1 MDSDSGPL
9 PTLLLDAFFNL
20 PTSATLIAIA
30 IILLFLFISGL
41 TSASEVAFFSLTN
54 PEINQCKESD
64 DPAENKI
71 AKLHEKPRYL
81 LSSILIIN
89 NTVNIGV
96 VITSYFVTKQLL
108 NFQDLNL
115 GVFVIPSLSLE
126 FLWNMVVVTFF
137 LVLFGEVTPKVYATQ
152 NKFGVAKMMAGFFI
166 NINRIL
172 LPFNYILVGS
182 TQVIEKKLKRH
193 NAEIDIE
200 EINKAIEITVEKKES
215 KIDAKMLKGIVHFGN
230 ITVKQVMHP
239 RTDVSAI
246 DIEMSFEEL
255 MQKVREVGYSRFPVY
270 QNDLDHVVGVLN
282 VKDLLQH
289 ISNKADFDW
298 RGLVRDAF
306 FVTETKKIDDLLR
319 EIQVNRK
326 HLAIVVD
333 EFGGTSGIITL
344 EDIVEEVVGDIKDE
358 FDDNTESDLFR
369 KLDDKN
375 YLAEGKIALPDMCKL
390 MELDADAFEEVR
402 GEAETLGGLL
412 LELIGRIPKNGEEAR
427 FGKFKFL
434 VISVVNNR
442 IEKVKVTNEN

>member
-9 PTLLLDAFFNL
+9 PILLLDAFFNL

-30 IILLFLFISGL
+30 IILLFLFFSGL
-41 TSASEVAFFSLTN
+41 MSASEVAFFSLTN
-54 PEINQCKESD
+54 PEIDQCKDSD
-64 DPAENKI
+64 DPADNKV
-71 AKLHEKPRYL
+71 AKLHEKPRFL
-81 LSSILIIN
+81 LSTILIIN

-96 VITSYFVTKQLL
+96 VITSYFVTKQML
-108 NFQDLNL
+108 NFQDLDL
-115 GVFVIPSLSLE
+115 GFLVIPGLSLE
-126 FLWNMVVVTFF
+126 FIWNVIIVTFF
-137 LVLFGEVTPKVYATQ
+137 LVLFGEATPKVYATQ
-152 NKFGVAKMMAGFFI
+152 NKLGIARMMAGFFV
-166 NINRIL
+166 NANRIL
-172 LPFNYILVGS
+172 FPLNYVLVGS

-215 KIDAKMLKGIVHFGN
+215 KMDAKMLKGIVHFGN

-246 DIEMSFEEL
+246 DIEMNFEEL
-255 MQKVREVGYSRFPVY
+255 IQKVREVGYSRFPVY
-270 QNDLDHVVGVLN
+270 QDDLDHVVGVLN

-289 ISNKADFDW
+289 VNNKADFDW
-298 RGLVRDAF
+298 RSLVRDAF

-326 HLAIVVD
+326 HLAVVVD

-358 FDDNTESDLFR
+358 FDENTESDLFR

-375 YLAEGKIALPDMCKL
+375 YLVEGKIALPDMCKL
-390 MELDADAFEEVR
+390 MELDADTFEEAR

-442 IEKVKVTNEN
+442 IEKVKVTNDN

>member
-9 PTLLLDAFFNL
+9 PILLIDAFFNL

-30 IILLFLFISGL
+30 IILLFLFFSGL
-41 TSASEVAFFSLTN
+41 MSASEVAFFSLTN
-54 PEINQCKESD
+54 PEIDQCKDSD
-64 DPAENKI
+64 DPADNKV
-71 AKLHEKPRYL
+71 AKLHEKPRFL
-81 LSSILIIN
+81 LSTILIIN

-96 VITSYFVTKQLL
+96 VITSYFVTKQML
-108 NFQDLNL
+108 NFQDLDL
-115 GVFVIPSLSLE
+115 GFLVIPGLSLE
-126 FLWNMVVVTFF
+126 FTWNVIIVTFF
-137 LVLFGEVTPKVYATQ
+137 LVLFGEATPKVYATQ
-152 NKFGVAKMMAGFFI
+152 NKLGIARMMAGFFV
-166 NINRIL
+166 NANRIL
-172 LPFNYILVGS
+172 FPLNYVLVGS

-215 KIDAKMLKGIVHFGN
+215 KMDAKMLKGIVHFGN

-246 DIEMSFEEL
+246 DIEMNFEEL
-255 MQKVREVGYSRFPVY
+255 IQKVREVGYSRFPVY
-270 QNDLDHVVGVLN
+270 QDDLDHVVGVLN

-289 ISNKADFDW
+289 VNNKADFDW
-298 RGLVRDAF
+298 RSLVRDAF

-326 HLAIVVD
+326 HLAVVVD

-358 FDDNTESDLFR
+358 FDENTESDLFR

-375 YLAEGKIALPDMCKL
+375 YLVEGKIALPDMCKL
-390 MELDADAFEEVR
+390 MELDADTFEEAR

-442 IEKVKVTNEN
+442 IEKVKVTNDN

>member
-30 IILLFLFISGL
+30 IILLFLFFSGL
-41 TSASEVAFFSLTN
+41 MSASEVAFFSLTH
-54 PEINQCKESD
+54 PEIDQCKDSD
-64 DPAENKI
+64 DPAENKV

-96 VITSYFVTKQLL
+96 VITSYFVTKQML
-108 NFQDLNL
+108 NFRDLDL
-115 GVFVIPSLSLE
+115 GLFVLPGLSLE
-126 FLWNMVVVTFF
+126 FVWNVVIVTFF
-137 LVLFGEVTPKVYATQ
+137 LVLFGEATPKVYATH
-152 NKFGVAKMMAGFFI
+152 NKLGIAKLMAGFFVFA
-166 NINRIL
+166 NRIL
-172 LPFNYILVGS
+172 FPLNYVLVGS

-215 KIDAKMLKGIVHFGN
+215 KMDAKMLKGIVHFGN

-246 DIEMSFEEL
+246 DIEMNFEEL

-270 QNDLDHVVGVLN
+270 KDDLDHVVGVLN

-289 ISNKADFDW
+289 VNNKADFDW
-298 RGLVRDAF
+298 RSLMRDAF

-326 HLAIVVD
+326 HLAVVID

-358 FDDNTESDLFR
+358 FDENTESDLFR
-369 KLDDKN
+369 KLDDRN
-375 YLAEGKIALPDMCKL
+375 YLAEGKIALPDLCKL
-390 MELDADAFEEVR
+390 MELEADTFEAVR

-412 LELIGRIPKNGEEAR
+412 LELIGRIPKNGEEVR

>member
-9 PTLLLDAFFNL
+9 PILLLDAFFNL

-30 IILLFLFISGL
+30 IILLFLFFSGL
-41 TSASEVAFFSLTN
+41 MSASEVAFFSLTN
-54 PEINQCKESD
+54 PEIDQCKDSD
-64 DPAENKI
+64 DPADNKV
-71 AKLHEKPRYL
+71 AKLHEKPRFL
-81 LSSILIIN
+81 LSTILIIN

-96 VITSYFVTKQLL
+96 VITSYFVTKQML
-108 NFQDLNL
+108 NFQDLDL
-115 GVFVIPSLSLE
+115 GFLVIPGLSLE
-126 FLWNMVVVTFF
+126 FTWNVIIVTFF
-137 LVLFGEVTPKVYATQ
+137 LVLFGEATPKVYATQ
-152 NKFGVAKMMAGFFI
+152 NKLGIARMMAGFFV
-166 NINRIL
+166 NANRIL
-172 LPFNYILVGS
+172 FPLNYVLVGS

-215 KIDAKMLKGIVHFGN
+215 KMDAKMLKGIVHFGN

-246 DIEMSFEEL
+246 DIEMNFEEL
-255 MQKVREVGYSRFPVY
+255 IQKVREVGYSRFPVY
-270 QNDLDHVVGVLN
+270 QDDLDHVVGVLN

-289 ISNKADFDW
+289 VNNKADFDW
-298 RGLVRDAF
+298 RSLVRDAF

-326 HLAIVVD
+326 HLAVVVD

-358 FDDNTESDLFR
+358 FDENTDSDLFR

-375 YLAEGKIALPDMCKL
+375 YLVEGKIALPDMCKL
-390 MELDADAFEEVR
+390 MELDADTFEEAR

-442 IEKVKVTNEN
+442 IEKVKVTNDN

>member
-9 PTLLLDAFFNL
+9 PILLLDAFFNL

-30 IILLFLFISGL
+30 IILLFLFFSGL
-41 TSASEVAFFSLTN
+41 MSASEVAFFSLTN
-54 PEINQCKESD
+54 PEIDQCKDSD
-64 DPAENKI
+64 DPADNKV

-81 LSSILIIN
+81 LSTILIIN

-96 VITSYFVTKQLL
+96 VITSYFVTKQML
-108 NFQDLNL
+108 NFQDLDL
-115 GVFVIPSLSLE
+115 GFLVIPGLSLE
-126 FLWNMVVVTFF
+126 FTWNVIIVTFF
-137 LVLFGEVTPKVYATQ
+137 LVLFGEATPKVYATQ
-152 NKFGVAKMMAGFFI
+152 NKLGIARMMAGFFV
-166 NINRIL
+166 NANRIL
-172 LPFNYILVGS
+172 FPLNYVLVGS

-215 KIDAKMLKGIVHFGN
+215 KMDAKMLKGIVHFGN

-246 DIEMSFEEL
+246 DIEMNFEEL
-255 MQKVREVGYSRFPVY
+255 IQKVREVGYSRFPVY
-270 QNDLDHVVGVLN
+270 QDDLDHVVGVLN

-289 ISNKADFDW
+289 VNNKADFDW
-298 RGLVRDAF
+298 RSLVRDAF

-326 HLAIVVD
+326 HLAVVVD

-358 FDDNTESDLFR
+358 FDENTDSDLFR

-375 YLAEGKIALPDMCKL
+375 YLVEGKIALPDMCKL
-390 MELDADAFEEVR
+390 MELDADTFEEAR

-442 IEKVKVTNEN
+442 IEKVKVTNDN

>member
-9 PTLLLDAFFNL
+9 PILLLDAFFNL

-30 IILLFLFISGL
+30 IILLFLFFSGL
-41 TSASEVAFFSLTN
+41 MSASEVAFFSLTN
-54 PEINQCKESD
+54 PEIDQCKDSD
-64 DPAENKI
+64 DPADNKV
-71 AKLHEKPRYL
+71 AKLHEKPRFL
-81 LSSILIIN
+81 LSTILIIN

-96 VITSYFVTKQLL
+96 VITSYFVTKQML
-108 NFQDLNL
+108 NFQDLDL
-115 GVFVIPSLSLE
+115 GFLVIPGLSLE
-126 FLWNMVVVTFF
+126 FTWNVIIVTFF
-137 LVLFGEVTPKVYATQ
+137 LVLFGEATPKVYATQ
-152 NKFGVAKMMAGFFI
+152 NKLGIARMMAGFFV
-166 NINRIL
+166 NANRIL
-172 LPFNYILVGS
+172 FPLNYVLVGS

-215 KIDAKMLKGIVHFGN
+215 KMDAKMLKGIVHFGN

-246 DIEMSFEEL
+246 DIEMNFEEL
-255 MQKVREVGYSRFPVY
+255 IQKVREVGYSRFPVY
-270 QNDLDHVVGVLN
+270 QDDLDHVVGVLN

-289 ISNKADFDW
+289 VNNKADFDW
-298 RGLVRDAF
+298 RSLVRDAF

-326 HLAIVVD
+326 HLAVVVD

-358 FDDNTESDLFR
+358 FDENTDSDLFR

-375 YLAEGKIALPDMCKL
+375 YLVEGKIALPDMCKL
-390 MELDADAFEEVR
+390 MELDSDTFEEAR

-442 IEKVKVTNEN
+442 IEKVKVTNDN

>member
-9 PTLLLDAFFNL
+9 PILLLDAFFNL

-30 IILLFLFISGL
+30 IILLFLFFSGL
-41 TSASEVAFFSLTN
+41 MSASEVAFFSLTN
-54 PEINQCKESD
+54 PEIDQCKDSD
-64 DPAENKI
+64 DPADNKV
-71 AKLHEKPRYL
+71 AKLHEKPRFL
-81 LSSILIIN
+81 LSTILIIN

-96 VITSYFVTKQLL
+96 VITSYFVTKQML

-115 GVFVIPSLSLE
+115 GFLVIPGLSLE
-126 FLWNMVVVTFF
+126 FIWNVIIVTFF
-137 LVLFGEVTPKVYATQ
+137 LVLFGEATPKVYATQ
-152 NKFGVAKMMAGFFI
+152 NKLGITRMMAGFFV
-166 NINRIL
+166 NANRIL
-172 LPFNYILVGS
+172 FPLNYVLVGS

-215 KIDAKMLKGIVHFGN
+215 KMDAKMLKGIVHFGN

-246 DIEMSFEEL
+246 DIEMNFEEL
-255 MQKVREVGYSRFPVY
+255 IQKVREVGYSRFPVY
-270 QNDLDHVVGVLN
+270 QDDLDHVVGVLN

-289 ISNKADFDW
+289 VNNKADFDW
-298 RGLVRDAF
+298 RSLVRDAF

-326 HLAIVVD
+326 HLAVVVD

-358 FDDNTESDLFR
+358 FDENTDSDLFR

-375 YLAEGKIALPDMCKL
+375 YLVEGKIALPDMCKL
-390 MELDADAFEEVR
+390 MELDADTFEEAR

-442 IEKVKVTNEN
+442 IEKVKVTNDN

>member
-9 PTLLLDAFFNL
+9 PILLLDAFFNL

-30 IILLFLFISGL
+30 IILLFLFFSGL
-41 TSASEVAFFSLTN
+41 MSASEVAFFSLTN
-54 PEINQCKESD
+54 PEIDQCKDSD
-64 DPAENKI
+64 DPADNKV
-71 AKLHEKPRYL
+71 AKLHEKPRFL
-81 LSSILIIN
+81 LSTILIIN

-96 VITSYFVTKQLL
+96 VITSYFVTKQML
-108 NFQDLNL
+108 NFQDLDL
-115 GVFVIPSLSLE
+115 GFLVIPGLSLE
-126 FLWNMVVVTFF
+126 FTWNVIIVTFF
-137 LVLFGEVTPKVYATQ
+137 LVLFGEATPKVYATQ
-152 NKFGVAKMMAGFFI
+152 NKLGIARMMAGFFV
-166 NINRIL
+166 NANRIL
-172 LPFNYILVGS
+172 FPPNYVLVGS

-215 KIDAKMLKGIVHFGN
+215 KMDAKMLKGIVHFGN

-246 DIEMSFEEL
+246 DIEMNFEEL
-255 MQKVREVGYSRFPVY
+255 IQKVREVGYSRFPVY
-270 QNDLDHVVGVLN
+270 QDDLDHVVGVLN

-289 ISNKADFDW
+289 VNNKADFDW
-298 RGLVRDAF
+298 RSLVRDAF

-326 HLAIVVD
+326 HLAVVVD

-358 FDDNTESDLFR
+358 FDENTESDLFR

-375 YLAEGKIALPDMCKL
+375 YLVEGKIALPDMCKL
-390 MELDADAFEEVR
+390 MELDADTFEEAR

-442 IEKVKVTNEN
+442 IEKVKVTNDN

>member
-9 PTLLLDAFFNL
+9 PILLLDAFFNL

-30 IILLFLFISGL
+30 IILLFLFFSGL
-41 TSASEVAFFSLTN
+41 MSASEVAFFSLTN
-54 PEINQCKESD
+54 PEIDQCKDSD
-64 DPAENKI
+64 DPADNKV
-71 AKLHEKPRYL
+71 AKLHEKPRFL
-81 LSSILIIN
+81 LSTILIIN

-96 VITSYFVTKQLL
+96 VITSYFVTKQML

-115 GVFVIPSLSLE
+115 GFLVIPGLSLE
-126 FLWNMVVVTFF
+126 FIWNVIIVTFF
-137 LVLFGEVTPKVYATQ
+137 LVLFGEATPKVYATQ
-152 NKFGVAKMMAGFFI
+152 NKLGIARMMAGFFV
-166 NINRIL
+166 NANRIL
-172 LPFNYILVGS
+172 FPLNYVLVGS

-215 KIDAKMLKGIVHFGN
+215 KMDAKMLKGIVHFGN

-246 DIEMSFEEL
+246 DIEMNFEEL
-255 MQKVREVGYSRFPVY
+255 IQKVREVGYSRFPVY
-270 QNDLDHVVGVLN
+270 QDDLDHVVGVLN

-289 ISNKADFDW
+289 VNNKADFDW
-298 RGLVRDAF
+298 RSLVRDAF

-326 HLAIVVD
+326 HLAVVVD

-358 FDDNTESDLFR
+358 FDENTDSDLFR

-375 YLAEGKIALPDMCKL
+375 YLVEGKIALPDMCKL
-390 MELDADAFEEVR
+390 MELDADTFEEAR

-442 IEKVKVTNEN
+442 IEKVKVTNDN

>member
-9 PTLLLDAFFNL
+9 PILLLEAFFNL

-30 IILLFLFISGL
+30 IILLFLFFSGL
-41 TSASEVAFFSLTN
+41 MSASEVAFFSLTN
-54 PEINQCKESD
+54 PEIDQCKDSD
-64 DPAENKI
+64 DPADNKV
-71 AKLHEKPRYL
+71 AKLHEKPRFL
-81 LSSILIIN
+81 LSTILIIN

-96 VITSYFVTKQLL
+96 VITSYFVTKQML
-108 NFQDLNL
+108 NFQDLDL
-115 GVFVIPSLSLE
+115 GFLVIPGLSLE
-126 FLWNMVVVTFF
+126 FTWNVIIVTFF
-137 LVLFGEVTPKVYATQ
+137 LVLFGEATPKVYATQ
-152 NKFGVAKMMAGFFI
+152 NKLGIARMMAGFFV
-166 NINRIL
+166 NANRIL
-172 LPFNYILVGS
+172 FPLNYVLVGS

-215 KIDAKMLKGIVHFGN
+215 KMDAKMLKGIVHFGN

-246 DIEMSFEEL
+246 DIEMNFEEL
-255 MQKVREVGYSRFPVY
+255 IQKVREVGYSRFPVY
-270 QNDLDHVVGVLN
+270 QDDLDHVVGVLN

-289 ISNKADFDW
+289 VNNKADFDW
-298 RGLVRDAF
+298 RSLVRDAF

-326 HLAIVVD
+326 HLAVVVD

-358 FDDNTESDLFR
+358 FDENTDSDLFR

-375 YLAEGKIALPDMCKL
+375 YLVEGKIALPDMRKL
-390 MELDADAFEEVR
+390 MELDADTFEEAR

-442 IEKVKVTNEN
+442 IEKVKVTNDN

>member
-1 MDSDSGPL
+1 
-9 PTLLLDAFFNL
+9 
-20 PTSATLIAIA
+20 
-30 IILLFLFISGL
+30 
-41 TSASEVAFFSLTN
+41 
-54 PEINQCKESD
+54 
-64 DPAENKI
+64 
-71 AKLHEKPRYL
+71 
-81 LSSILIIN
+81 
-89 NTVNIGV
+89 
-96 VITSYFVTKQLL
+96 
-108 NFQDLNL
+108 
-115 GVFVIPSLSLE
+115 
-126 FLWNMVVVTFF
+126 
-137 LVLFGEVTPKVYATQ
+137 VLFGEATPKVYATQ
-152 NKFGVAKMMAGFFI
+152 NKLGIARMMAGFFV
-166 NINRIL
+166 NANRIL
-172 LPFNYILVGS
+172 FPLNYVLVGS

-215 KIDAKMLKGIVHFGN
+215 KMDAKMLKGIVHFGN

-246 DIEMSFEEL
+246 DIEMNFEEL
-255 MQKVREVGYSRFPVY
+255 IQKVREVGYSRFPVY
-270 QNDLDHVVGVLN
+270 QDDLDHVVGVLN

-289 ISNKADFDW
+289 VNNKADFDW
-298 RGLVRDAF
+298 RSLVRDAF

-326 HLAIVVD
+326 HLAVVVD

-358 FDDNTESDLFR
+358 FDENTDSDLFR

-375 YLAEGKIALPDMCKL
+375 YLVEGKIALPDMCKL
-390 MELDADAFEEVR
+390 MELDADTFEEAR

-442 IEKVKVTNEN
+442 IEKVKVTNDN

>member
-9 PTLLLDAFFNL
+9 PILLLDAFFNL

-30 IILLFLFISGL
+30 IILLFLFFSGL
-41 TSASEVAFFSLTN
+41 MSASEVAFFSLTN
-54 PEINQCKESD
+54 PEIDQCKDSD
-64 DPAENKI
+64 DPADNKV
-71 AKLHEKPRYL
+71 AKLHEKPRFL
-81 LSSILIIN
+81 LSTILIIN

-96 VITSYFVTKQLL
+96 VITSYFVTKQML
-108 NFQDLNL
+108 NFQDLDL
-115 GVFVIPSLSLE
+115 GFLVILGLSLE
-126 FLWNMVVVTFF
+126 FTWNVIIVTFF
-137 LVLFGEVTPKVYATQ
+137 LVLFGEATPKVYATQ
-152 NKFGVAKMMAGFFI
+152 NKLGIARMMAGFFV
-166 NINRIL
+166 NANRIL
-172 LPFNYILVGS
+172 FPLNYVLVGS

-215 KIDAKMLKGIVHFGN
+215 KMDAKMLKGIVHFGN

-246 DIEMSFEEL
+246 DIEMNFEEL
-255 MQKVREVGYSRFPVY
+255 IQKVREVGYSRFPVY
-270 QNDLDHVVGVLN
+270 QDDLDHVVGVLN

-289 ISNKADFDW
+289 VNNKADFDW
-298 RGLVRDAF
+298 RSLVRDAF

-326 HLAIVVD
+326 HLAVVVD

-358 FDDNTESDLFR
+358 FDENTESDLFR

-375 YLAEGKIALPDMCKL
+375 YLVEGKIALPDMCKL
-390 MELDADAFEEVR
+390 MELDADTFEEAR

-442 IEKVKVTNEN
+442 IEKVKVTNDN

>member
-9 PTLLLDAFFNL
+9 PILLLDAFFNL

-30 IILLFLFISGL
+30 IILLFLFFSGL
-41 TSASEVAFFSLTN
+41 MSASEVAFFSLTN
-54 PEINQCKESD
+54 PEIDQCKDSD
-64 DPAENKI
+64 DPADNKV
-71 AKLHEKPRYL
+71 AKLHEKPRFL
-81 LSSILIIN
+81 LSTILIIN

-96 VITSYFVTKQLL
+96 VITSYFVTKQML
-108 NFQDLNL
+108 NFQDLDL
-115 GVFVIPSLSLE
+115 GFLVIPGLSLE
-126 FLWNMVVVTFF
+126 FTWNVIIVTFF
-137 LVLFGEVTPKVYATQ
+137 LVLFGEATPKVYATQ
-152 NKFGVAKMMAGFFI
+152 NKLGIARMMAGFFV
-166 NINRIL
+166 NANRIL
-172 LPFNYILVGS
+172 FPLNYVLVGS

-215 KIDAKMLKGIVHFGN
+215 KMDAKMLKGIVHFGN

-246 DIEMSFEEL
+246 DIEMNFEEL
-255 MQKVREVGYSRFPVY
+255 IQKVREVGYSRFPVY
-270 QNDLDHVVGVLN
+270 QDDLDHVDGVLN

-289 ISNKADFDW
+289 VNNKADFDW
-298 RGLVRDAF
+298 RSLVRDAF

-326 HLAIVVD
+326 HLAVVVD

-358 FDDNTESDLFR
+358 FDENTESDLFR

-375 YLAEGKIALPDMCKL
+375 YLVEGKIALPDMCKL
-390 MELDADAFEEVR
+390 MELDADTFEEAR

-442 IEKVKVTNEN
+442 IEKVKVTNDN